1 MNQKTYD
8 QEKLLKVIFMLLIF
22 LLLIIIM
29 FIMSFSANT
38 MKKAERVQQETLNMI
53 DLEIYTNN
61 DIYYCDFNNKIII
74 TELGK
79 RLIFDSDLEMKDFI
93 AETTANESK

>member
-1 MNQKTYD
+1 MDQKVYG

-22 LLLIIIM
+22 LLLIIII
-29 FIMSFSANT
+29 FIISFSANT

-53 DLEIYTNN
+53 DLEIYTNK
-61 DIYYCDFNNKIII
+61 DIYYCDFNNKIIT

-93 AETTANESK
+93 AETTAKESK